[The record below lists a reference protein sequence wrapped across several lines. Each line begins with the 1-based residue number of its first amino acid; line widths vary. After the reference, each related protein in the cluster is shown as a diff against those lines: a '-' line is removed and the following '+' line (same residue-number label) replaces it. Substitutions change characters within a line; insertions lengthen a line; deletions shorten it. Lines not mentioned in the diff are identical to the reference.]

1 MKKISDHFRDLQNKG
16 YKEFFRKIKDFLFS
30 ITFQPINKFLFVLY
44 LGYRFAIYKKIN
56 FNNKKYKKIIFGT
69 VIFGKKFE
77 NSFINYTLQS
87 LIQNKNIPSLLKQGF
102 KIKFIIS
109 LEYNENLEKKICD
122 KINLVL
128 LNKNYQIEFHH
139 NENMKSSL
147 LNQYLNKIYE
157 QSVNENAIIWSAHPD
172 HCYSNG
178 SVSNLISM
186 IDSDDCCIAAPH
198 FRVDEDKFIKVF
210 NLNNS
215 EAYNNHEFINVS
227 INCFHKS
234 LLKSFDNQKL
244 NNSWLTGISIKK
256 IHKNKM
262 FVNHIV
268 PTVFVAKINKSDLK
282 FFKKRTYNSFDMSWP
297 SKLLIEKRLRF
308 VSSSDIFFAIELTEN
323 NLNEDY
329 KFTYKFNPRNDLKRN
344 MHSNILGSF
353 TYVINYYK

>member
-1 MKKISDHFRDLQNKG
+1 MKNLKRHIYEIRSKGIFIIFSKLQKLINSYTLILLK
-16 YKEFFRKIKDFLFS
+16 RILF
-30 ITFQPINKFLFVLY
+30 ILY
-44 LGYRFAIYKKIN
+44 LGFIFSSFKKK
-56 FNNKKYKKIIFGT
+56 NNDKLKSDKIIFGT
-69 VIFGKKFE
+69 VVWGDFIKLYTKF
-77 NSFINYTLQS
+77 TL
-87 LIQNKNIPSLLKQGF
+87 PSLLASHNIPLLISSGY
-102 KIKFIIS
+102 KIKLLIS
-109 LEYNENLEKKICD
+109 TNRDINFEKNIRILISKH
-122 KINLVL
+122 INI
-128 LNKNYQIEFHH
+128 NKVEIEFHH